1 MYIRRMRR
9 MGLTSG
15 LALAA
20 LLLLAWAGQARAQAP
35 APPASLA
42 ADEAVDTALGSLQ
55 DPVVQRALIPPGTQ
69 EGPSL
74 FPPYRQQPPAAQE
87 DLRLPS
93 ASLAKKKKKA
103 Q

>member
-1 MYIRRMRR
+1 
-9 MGLTSG
+9 MGLSSG

-20 LLLLAWAGQARAQAP
+20 LLLVVWAGSARAQAP
-35 APPASLA
+35 DPPASLA
-42 ADEAVDTALGSLQ
+42 ADEAVDAALGAFQ
-55 DPVVQRALIPPGTQ
+55 DPVVRRALIPPGTQ

-93 ASLAKKKKKA
+93 ASLPKKKK
-103 Q
+103 